1 MASKTSKGWCVKS
14 RKLLEAVG
22 NPTRLLI
29 LAILLDGEI
38 SVNALSE
45 KLGFTYTQSA
55 LSQHLGKLRRAGLVD
70 TRPDGHSIYY
80 SCNSSAVRHLFT
92 FLEETFGEVISERR
106 RARAS

>member
-1 MASKTSKGWCVKS
+1 MVSNTSKGRSVKS
-14 RKLLEAVG
+14 RKFLEAVG

-45 KLGFTYTQSA
+45 KLGFPYTQSA
-55 LSQHLGKLRRAGLVD
+55 LSQHLAKLRRAGLVD
-70 TRPDGHSIYY
+70 TRRDGHSIYC
-80 SCNSSAVRHLFT
+80 SCDSSAVRRLFT
-92 FLEETFGEVISERR
+92 FLEETFGEVRSDRR